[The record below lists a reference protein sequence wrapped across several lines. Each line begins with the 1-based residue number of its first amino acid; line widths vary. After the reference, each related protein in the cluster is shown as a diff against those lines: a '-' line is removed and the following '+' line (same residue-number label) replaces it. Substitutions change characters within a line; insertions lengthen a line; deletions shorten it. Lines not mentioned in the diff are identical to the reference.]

1 VDIWC
6 PLFCLHDPETATKR
20 LALGESIWTYTALCQ
35 GKEPSPWW
43 HIDYPLLNYRVP
55 AWMAWHCHMT
65 GLLYWGGMSHW
76 TQVDDPWTDGRTYGR
91 NRGEKGPIYNG
102 EGTIVYP
109 ARPVGYDGIVASL
122 RLKALR
128 DSIEDYEYLAILERK
143 GLRAEAEK
151 IVLPL
156 TDSFFRWDPS
166 PRKYQEARAK
176 LAALIVGPQ
185 AKQPRGRGGRG
196 G

>member
-6 PLFCLHDPETATKR
+6 PLFPLHDPETAVQR

-35 GKEPSPWW
+35 DKRPTPWW

-55 AWMAWHCHMT
+55 AWMAWRYRMT

-76 TQVDDPWTDGRTYGR
+76 SQVDDPWTDGRTYGR
-91 NRGEKGPIYNG
+91 KPGEKTPIYNG

-128 DSIEDYEYLAILERK
+128 DSIQDYEYLAILDSL
-143 GLRAEAEK
+143 GLRAEAER

-156 TDSFFRWDPS
+156 TDSFFRWDHDPA
-166 PRKYQEARAK
+166 KYQEARAK
-176 LAALIVGPQ
+176 LATLIVGV
-185 AKQPRGRGGRG
+185 KK
-196 G
+196 